1 MNRVLATVVA
11 AVLAVPAFADG
22 HATGDADKGK
32 KVFNKCKSCHM
43 IVSDADET
51 IVKGGKTGPN
61 LWGVFQRQ
69 PGSVDGF
76 KYGEDLVAAGETMP
90 DGWTEETFIA
100 YAEDPRAWLRETLDD
115 SKAKSKMAFKLKKE
129 EERRNVWAYLVSVG
143 PAPEEAAT
151 N

>member
-1 MNRVLATVVA
+1 MNRVLATLAA
-11 AVLAVPAFADG
+11 AVLVGPAFADG
-22 HATGDADKGK
+22 HATGDAESGE

-61 LWGVFQRQ
+61 LWGIFQRQ
-69 PGSVDGF
+69 PGTVDGF
-76 KYGEDLVAAGETMP
+76 KYGDDLVAAGETMP

-129 EERRNVWAYLVSVG
+129 EDRRDVWAYLVSVG